1 MHKGEEEGKKGV
13 WGGERE
19 GGRQG
24 GRRKGGR
31 EGEKGEKE
39 GIMKERNK
47 RKELK
52 DLNTITV
59 LTWYNVEMTDNEVI
73 I

>member
-1 MHKGEEEGKKGV
+1 
-13 WGGERE
+13 
-19 GGRQG
+19 
-24 GRRKGGR
+24 
-31 EGEKGEKE
+31 
-39 GIMKERNK
+39 MKERNK
-47 RKELK
+47 RKELN